1 MKILIMPEGLNW
13 VVDRNCQSLISSLP
27 DIEFTVKPYFKTNPI
42 DFIREANEHDL
53 VHYFNWDVRRIGDVW
68 DYIRVPVLVS
78 VRSHRF
84 TRKAKD
90 TIYNYKMAVHVVN
103 RDLLKDFPGAT
114 YIPNGIF
121 DQFKGNGFTV
131 GYAGHPAEQ
140 FKEYDGYHLIK
151 RACEEMG
158 VTFKPALNLLPE
170 EMPDYY
176 RSINLYICAS
186 VAEGFSTG
194 VMECLAMNVP
204 VISVDSGEARHFV
217 PYTIER
223 SVDGIK
229 RGIQKYY
236 TQDLVSEYRWD
247 KLAPAYREMYLKILG
262 GHNEIPL

>member
-1 MKILIMPEGLNW
+1 MPEGLNW
-13 VVDRNCQSLISSLP
+13 VVDRNCQALMSSLP
-27 DIEFTVKPYFKTNPI
+27 DIDFTVKPYFKMDTADLP
-42 DFIREANEHDL
+42 ELYAQHDL
-53 VHYFNWDVRRIGDVW
+53 VHYFNWDVRWFKGIYPDKPLL
-68 DYIRVPVLVS
+68 IS

-84 TRKAKD
+84 RPEVLKLRDRPKT
-90 TIYNYKMAVHVVN
+90 YFHVVN

-131 GYAGHPAEQ
+131 GYAGHPNETC
-140 FKEYDGYHLIK
+140 KEYDGYHLIK
-151 RACEEMG
+151 RACEDLG
-158 VTFKPALNLLPE
+158 VTFKPALNLLPK

-204 VISVDSGEARHFV
+204 VISVDTGEARHFV
-217 PYTIER
+217 PFTIER

-236 TQDLVSEYRWD
+236 TQDLVREYRWD
-247 KLAPAYREMYLKILG
+247 KLAPAYRELYERVF
-262 GHNEIPL
+262 NS